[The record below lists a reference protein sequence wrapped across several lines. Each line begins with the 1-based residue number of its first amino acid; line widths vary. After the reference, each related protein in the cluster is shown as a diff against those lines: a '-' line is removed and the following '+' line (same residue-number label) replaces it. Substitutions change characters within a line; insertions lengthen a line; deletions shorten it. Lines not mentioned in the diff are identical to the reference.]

1 MFAGLENELKTARD
15 QLSLLHLQLKFE
27 RQRREVHAE
36 RNRRLLGKSRHN
48 RWLEDHNSALRDQL
62 ALLGKDVE
70 CITKDLEKNKAESR
84 QNESR
89 LQERIKHWQ
98 DKYAIS
104 ENQNR
109 ELKSENERL
118 VFELSQS
125 KAAAVTTAKEF
136 QQVEGMLFSLGNE
149 LKEATAQASAGE
161 QLKSQV
167 EYLQKE
173 LILMGEL
180 LQKYRE
186 KISHFTLQSDEK
198 NSILHEY
205 YVEEVRNLNGLVDLK
220 TSALEAGKNRI
231 NELEVLLA
239 KKDSLIAD
247 QKRALKTVK
256 EECQEQLEVRCTSMN
271 NSRSSLFLYFN
282 VVVFCTY
289 RPWRRSTKVKS
300 QSTVN

>member
-1 MFAGLENELKTARD
+1 M
-15 QLSLLHLQLKFE
+15 QLKFE

-36 RNRRLLGKSRHN
+36 RNRRLLGKSRNN

-62 ALLGKDVE
+62 ALLGKDVD

-89 LQERIKHWQ
+89 LQERIKQWQ

-118 VFELSQS
+118 LCELSAS
-125 KAAAVTTAKEF
+125 KQTIITRTKKF
-136 QQVEGMLFSLGNE
+136 QQVEAMLFSLGNE

-186 KISHFTLQSDEK
+186 RVTHLTLQSDEK
-198 NSILHEY
+198 YSITQEY

-220 TSALEAGKNRI
+220 SSAIEAAKSRITELEA
-231 NELEVLLA
+231 LLA
-239 KKDSLIAD
+239 KKDVLISD
-247 QKRALKTVK
+247 QKRALKTAK
-256 EECQEQLEVRCTSMN
+256 EECQEQLEVILR
-271 NSRSSLFLYFN
+271 NSLQIN
-282 VVVFCTY
+282 
-289 RPWRRSTKVKS
+289 
-300 QSTVN
+300 

>member
-1 MFAGLENELKTARD
+1 M
-15 QLSLLHLQLKFE
+15 QLKFE

-48 RWLEDHNSALRDQL
+48 RLLEDHNAALRDQL

-84 QNESR
+84 QNETR

-109 ELKSENERL
+109 ELKAENEKL
-118 VFELSQS
+118 VCELSQS
-125 KAAAVTTAKEF
+125 KQLSATAKKEF
-136 QQVEGMLFSLGNE
+136 QRVEAMLFSAGNE

-173 LILMGEL
+173 LLLMGEM

-186 KISHFTLQSDEK
+186 RIGQMVLQSDEK
-198 NSILHEY
+198 YSITQEY
-205 YVEEVRNLNGLVDLK
+205 YFEEVKNLNALVDLK
-220 TSALEAGKNRI
+220 NCSVEAAKSRV
-231 NELEVLLA
+231 NELETSLA
-239 KKDSLIAD
+239 KKDALIAD

-256 EECQEQLEVRCTSMN
+256 EECQEQLEVRLINLKYNYYSII
-271 NSRSSLFLYFN
+271 
-282 VVVFCTY
+282 
-289 RPWRRSTKVKS
+289 
-300 QSTVN
+300 

>member
-1 MFAGLENELKTARD
+1 MKTARD
-15 QLSLLHLQLKFE
+15 QLNLLHLQLKFE

-62 ALLGKDVE
+62 ALLSKDVE

-84 QNESR
+84 QSEAR
-89 LQERIKHWQ
+89 LQERIKQWQ
-98 DKYAIS
+98 DKYVVS

-109 ELKSENERL
+109 ELKAENERL
-118 VFELSQS
+118 SCELSQS
-125 KAAAVTTAKEF
+125 KQSAATSTKEF
-136 QQVEGMLFSLGNE
+136 QQVEAMLFSLGNE

-186 KISHFTLQSDEK
+186 KISHFSLQSDEK
-198 NSILHEY
+198 YSITQEY
-205 YVEEVRNLNGLVDLK
+205 YVEEVRNLNGMVDLK
-220 TSALEAGKNRI
+220 VSALEASKNRV
-231 NELEVLLA
+231 NELEALLA
-239 KKDSLIAD
+239 KKDALIAD

-256 EECQEQLEVRCTSMN
+256 EECQEQLEVIIT
-271 NSRSSLFLYFN
+271 LIFF
-282 VVVFCTY
+282 
-289 RPWRRSTKVKS
+289 
-300 QSTVN
+300 